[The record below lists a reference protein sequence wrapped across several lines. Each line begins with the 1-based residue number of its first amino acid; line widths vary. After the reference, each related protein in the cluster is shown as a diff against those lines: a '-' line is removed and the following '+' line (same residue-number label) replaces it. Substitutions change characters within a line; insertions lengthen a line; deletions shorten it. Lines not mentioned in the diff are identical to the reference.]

1 MTHWKTWDL
10 KSAFQH
16 YSNIHPMLKEE
27 GKKKKKLP
35 HTQPKLPHLL
45 SKKKTSARFVL
56 EKNLSQVQSK
66 RKELPHIPY

>member
-1 MTHWKTWDL
+1 
-10 KSAFQH
+10 
-16 YSNIHPMLKEE
+16 MLKKEKKE
-27 GKKKKKLP
+27 KKKTPLP

>member
-1 MTHWKTWDL
+1 
-10 KSAFQH
+10 
-16 YSNIHPMLKEE
+16 MLKEE